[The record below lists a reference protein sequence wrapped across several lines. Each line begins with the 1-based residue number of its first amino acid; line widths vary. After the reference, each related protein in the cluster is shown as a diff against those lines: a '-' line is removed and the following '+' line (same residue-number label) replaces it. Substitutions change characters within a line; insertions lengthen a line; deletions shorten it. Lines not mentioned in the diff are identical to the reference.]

1 MPDHSPPAADKEESI
16 IIVSDV
22 HLGGNIGSHHNKFC
36 DFLAWINTFPQ
47 NVPGIPCKEKED
59 PRPSTLDIE
68 FAPLTKLV
76 LIGDIIDLWDP
87 KDQDRKNVIL
97 ESIRPFSLLH
107 TLPCDKVYVTGNHD
121 ADLWEMVKDDK
132 SPNKRSFPWADGY
145 DFSIYPRH
153 YPPSEKTS
161 ADKTTRKVNR
171 GVSVNQ
177 THYTFLHGH
186 QFDGEQ
192 VTFVIS
198 EILKEP
204 FDPVDTLMD
213 LANMSVSKI
222 FRIRSDILIFC
233 LWVLSLVLMFWTVPY
248 DAVVKNAFVLVLSLA
263 VAVPLLLK
271 FPRARRVMGE
281 RKPKWWERALIEG
294 LFLVPFVALVAYC
307 AAFATWP
314 GVLPAPASFL
324 IPAYAVILTLFA
336 LVIVVPRLI
345 GCAQRKVYSHFAS
358 RDKSVEEVLK
368 DGFVDERDTITANVV
383 VFGHTHRAGY
393 AKKTFTPSG
402 NPAQERSKE
411 KLFVNTGCWVDTGD
425 TRPVDTFVYI
435 NRTGLYLLKWKG
447 PGKINCLFHAPH
459 ERLRAIAP

>member
-171 GVSVNQ
+171 
-177 THYTFLHGH
+177 
-186 QFDGEQ
+186 
-192 VTFVIS
+192 
-198 EILKEP
+198 
-204 FDPVDTLMD
+204 
-213 LANMSVSKI
+213 
-222 FRIRSDILIFC
+222 
-233 LWVLSLVLMFWTVPY
+233 
-248 DAVVKNAFVLVLSLA
+248 
-263 VAVPLLLK
+263 
-271 FPRARRVMGE
+271 
-281 RKPKWWERALIEG
+281 
-294 LFLVPFVALVAYC
+294 
-307 AAFATWP
+307 
-314 GVLPAPASFL
+314 ASFGK
-324 IPAYAVILTLFA
+324 PDA
-336 LVIVVPRLI
+336 LHLPPRPPV
-345 GCAQRKVYSHFAS
+345 R
-358 RDKSVEEVLK
+358 R
-368 DGFVDERDTITANVV
+368 
-383 VFGHTHRAGY
+383 RAGHLCHQRDPQG
-393 AKKTFTPSG
+393 T
-402 NPAQERSKE
+402 
-411 KLFVNTGCWVDTGD
+411 L
-425 TRPVDTFVYI
+425 RPGRYPH
-435 NRTGLYLLKWKG
+435 G
-447 PGKINCLFHAPH
+447 PCQHVR
-459 ERLRAIAP
+459 E